1 MIFATVGTHEDPF
14 DRLVLELERLQP
26 LLAEEIVIQAGYT
39 RVAAPHCAVSAMLDF
54 QSVQALMARAR
65 VVVTHGGPASIMQAL
80 AHGKIPVVV
89 PRQSVHGEHVDDHQV
104 RFTSRIA
111 SRIVQVLEIGQLEA
125 AIRTAGTSPP
135 ASGSTRAQEFALRFD
150 ALCEEVIARPG
161 SRGPPSFWRPWRVAR
176 SPS

>member
-26 LLAEEIVIQAGYT
+26 LLGEEVVIQAGYT
-39 RVAAPHCAVSAMLDF
+39 KVAAPHCTVSAMLDF
-54 QSVQALMARAR
+54 RSVQDLMARAR

-89 PRQSVHGEHVDDHQV
+89 PRRSSFGEHVDDHQV

-111 SRIVQVLEIGQLEA
+111 PRIVRVLEIEELEA
-125 AIRTAGTSPP
+125 AIRTAGSSPST
-135 ASGSTRAQEFALRFD
+135 SGSTRAHEFAVRLD

-161 SRGPPSFWRPWRVAR
+161 PGGVPVARRARRVLR